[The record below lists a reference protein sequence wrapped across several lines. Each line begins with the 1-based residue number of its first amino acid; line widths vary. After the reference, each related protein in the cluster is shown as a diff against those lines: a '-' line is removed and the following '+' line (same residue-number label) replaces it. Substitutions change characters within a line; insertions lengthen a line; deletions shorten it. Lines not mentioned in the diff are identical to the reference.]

1 MVAGI
6 ASLTFIPLLAISLV
20 HLLWAFGLTYP
31 AKDELML
38 ARTVAGFKGIEKMP
52 PKLASLGVAV
62 ATMFAGIW
70 ALALTDASPSLV
82 LTGGGIVLMLVF
94 LARGFIGFTKK
105 WREMTPEEPF
115 ATFDRKLY
123 SPLCIGIGLGF
134 LVLTALRLF

>member
-1 MVAGI
+1 MVAAI
-6 ASLTFIPLLAISLV
+6 ASLTFIPLLAISMV

-31 AKDELML
+31 AKDELTL
-38 ARTVAGFKGIEKMP
+38 ARTVAGFRGIEKMP
-52 PKLASLGVAV
+52 PRIASFGVAI
-62 ATMFAGIW
+62 ATLVAGIW

-82 LTGGGIVLMLVF
+82 LTGGGAVLALVF
-94 LARGFIGFTKK
+94 LVRGLVGFTRK

-134 LVLTALRLF
+134 LVLTALRVF